1 MSYAAHHKDFGP
13 LIDAPQARDGTDLD
27 AKAGFW
33 QRLFRAVSNSRR
45 RRGDRELASFIQGR
59 GGHLTDELE
68 RDLGRHL
75 TASAHYWRMRL

>member
-13 LIDAPQARDGTDLD
+13 LIEARDNTNRN

-45 RRGDRELASFIQGR
+45 RRADRELASFIQGR

-68 RDLGRHL
+68 RDLSRHL

>member
-1 MSYAAHHKDFGP
+1 MSYAAHDKDFGP
-13 LIDAPQARDGTDLD
+13 LIDAPKARECANLD

-33 QRLFRAVSNSRR
+33 QRLFRAVGNRQRR
-45 RRGDRELASFIQGR
+45 ADRELASFIEGR

-68 RDLGRHL
+68 RDLVRHL

>member
-13 LIDAPQARDGTDLD
+13 LIDAPQASDNVNPV

-33 QRLFRAVSNSRR
+33 QRLFRAVRNSRHR
-45 RRGDRELASFIQGR
+45 RADRELARFIQGR

-68 RDLGRHL
+68 RDLTRHL

>member
-13 LIDAPQARDGTDLD
+13 LNDALQARD

-33 QRLFRAVSNSRR
+33 RRLFRAVSNSRR
-45 RRGDRELASFIQGR
+45 RRADRELANFIQGR

-68 RDLGRHL
+68 RDLSRHL

>member
-13 LIDAPQARDGTDLD
+13 HVAEPSARENTNHG

-33 QRLFRAVSNSRR
+33 QRLFMAVRNSRQR
-45 RRGDRELASFIQGR
+45 HADRELASFIQGR

-68 RDLGRHL
+68 RDLIRHM

>member
-13 LIDAPQARDGTDLD
+13 VIDAPQARDKTNLD
-27 AKAGFW
+27 AKTGFW
-33 QRLFRAVSNSRR
+33 HRLFRAVSNSRW
-45 RRGDRELASFIQGR
+45 RRGDRELASFIHGR

-68 RDLGRHL
+68 RDLSRRL